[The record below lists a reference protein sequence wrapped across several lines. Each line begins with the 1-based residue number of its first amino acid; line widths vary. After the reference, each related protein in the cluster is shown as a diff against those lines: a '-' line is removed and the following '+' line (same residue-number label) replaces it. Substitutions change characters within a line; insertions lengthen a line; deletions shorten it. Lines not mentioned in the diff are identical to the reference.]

1 MRNIVL
7 KRLLQ
12 SSSSFTRSPSSRSN
26 PFLLSSRC
34 VSLFLSLILSM
45 YIYVFECL
53 CMDALDELF
62 FFSFDAGN
70 VVFPCSS
77 RWQFLFIYFLV
88 LVQDFMWGAET
99 VHVWWFFLWFG
110 WLSLVF
116 RLWMWQ
122 TELYLTII
130 NFSWMMRVTF
140 LEMWV
145 QGVVIWIEIRII
157 ILWLD

>member
-7 KRLLQ
+7 KRFLQ
-12 SSSSFTRSPSSRSN
+12 SSSPFTRSPSSRSN

-34 VSLFLSLILSM
+34 VSLSLSLSHSLYVYICFRMFM
-45 YIYVFECL
+45 YGCVIWTFL
-53 CMDALDELF
+53 L
-62 FFSFDAGN
+62 SFDAGN
-70 VVFPCSS
+70 VVFPSSCSS
-77 RWQFLFIYFLV
+77 FWQFLFIYFLV

-99 VHVWWFFLWFG
+99 VHPWWLFLWFG

-116 RLWMWQ
+116 RLWVWQ

-130 NFSWMMRVTF
+130 NFGWMMGVTF

-145 QGVVIWIEIRII
+145 
-157 ILWLD
+157 

>member
-62 FFSFDAGN
+62 SFHLM
-70 VVFPCSS
+70 PEM
-77 RWQFLFIYFLV
+77 LFFLV
-88 LVQDFMWGAET
+88 LLVDNFYLFIF
-99 VHVWWFFLWFG
+99 WFLFNISSGELKLYMFGDSFYDLDDYLWFLDCG
-110 WLSLVF
+110 CG
-116 RLWMWQ
+116 
-122 TELYLTII
+122 
-130 NFSWMMRVTF
+130 RVSC
-140 LEMWV
+140 
-145 QGVVIWIEIRII
+145 I
-157 ILWLD
+157 